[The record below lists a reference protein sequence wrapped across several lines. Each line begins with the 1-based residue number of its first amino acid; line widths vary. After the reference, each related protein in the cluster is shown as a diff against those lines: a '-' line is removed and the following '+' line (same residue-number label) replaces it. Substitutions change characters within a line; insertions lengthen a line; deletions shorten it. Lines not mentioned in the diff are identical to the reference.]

1 MTAANKPLHILV
13 TDAHKLAGL
22 GAVRSLGR
30 AGHRVIAGYPQGEEQ
45 PAGAWS
51 RYWSS
56 ELRYPSPRLHHF
68 EFRNWLFD
76 LASRGT
82 IDGILPVVES
92 SIVGVASVR
101 RELPSGFL
109 TILPGDSALEYTLSK
124 YRSTEKALS
133 LGIPCPPTLFISD
146 GTPPKEWNR
155 NLSSLRFPVII
166 KTDNYLTPEG
176 TYEPGRNFIAAD
188 TDAAKRILCGLEL
201 KPTRIIAQ
209 EVIPGDGTG
218 AFLLRFGGKTCLR
231 FAHRRLH
238 EVPYTGGVSSF
249 RESIHDDEL
258 VSLGEA
264 LLNAIDYDGVAMV
277 EFRRSAV
284 DGKPYFLEING
295 RLWGSLALALHCGV
309 DFPKSLVECY
319 QNGAPTTK
327 TSNYRSGIKCRNIF
341 TGELVHLL
349 SILTARPTKGLDR
362 TPSKF
367 RAVAKFF
374 ALTLNPTVRHDY
386 FWWSDPLPGIVQ
398 ATRIVSRTTHKII
411 KKTVDKVQDYG
422 DAKTLKQLKA
432 EHQIRSTQP
441 RYFERPPKKVMFVCY
456 GNICRSPF
464 AEHLWNAKIQE
475 HSLNGNICVSA
486 GCHPQEGRTTP
497 NWALDL
503 AAEHGVDLA
512 KHRSRVL
519 TKMMV
524 ESADAIFVMDRKN
537 YRALTVQF
545 PWAKQKTY
553 FLGLF
558 ADDSWIEIDD
568 PYGMSIDDAHNC
580 YQRIALSLDGLMKR
594 ILPNEMSFPAGCVE
608 SLSSEEQH
616 GRYSTLG

>member
-1 MTAANKPLHILV
+1 MTATNKPIRILV
-13 TDAHKLAGL
+13 TDAHKLAGI

-30 AGHRVIAGYPQGEEQ
+30 EGHRAVVAYPHGEER
-45 PAGAWS
+45 PASAWS
-51 RYWSS
+51 RYGSS
-56 ELRYPSPRLHHF
+56 ELCYPGPRLHHF
-68 EFRNWLFD
+68 EFRDWLLD
-76 LASRGT
+76 HARRGT
-82 IDGILPVVES
+82 FDAILPVAES

-109 TILPGDSALEYTLSK
+109 TILPGDSALEFTLSK
-124 YRSTEKALS
+124 YRSTQKALS

-146 GTPPKEWNR
+146 GTPSKEWNR

-166 KTDNYLTPEG
+166 KTDNYLAPGG

-188 TDAAKRILCGLEL
+188 ADAANRILCGLEL
-201 KPTRIIAQ
+201 KPSRIIAQ
-209 EVIPGDGTG
+209 EVIPGSGTG
-218 AFLLRFGGKTCLR
+218 AFLLRFGGKTYLR

-264 LLNAIDYDGVAMV
+264 LLTAIDYDGVAMV

-319 QNGAPTTK
+319 QNSAPTTT

-349 SILTARPTKGLDR
+349 SILTARPTKALDR
-362 TPSKF
+362 PPSKF
-367 RAVAKFF
+367 RAVAEFF
-374 ALTLNPTVRHDY
+374 ALSLNPTIRHDY

-398 ATRIVSRTTHKII
+398 AARIVSRSIYKVI
-411 KKTVDKVQDYG
+411 KKTIDKFQDYR
-422 DAKTLKQLKA
+422 DAKILKQLKG

-464 AEHLWNAKIQE
+464 AEHLWNARTQE
-475 HSLNGNICVSA
+475 HLLSVNIADSA
-486 GCHPQEGRTTP
+486 GFYLQEGRTTP

-512 KHRSRVL
+512 AHRSRVL
-519 TKMMV
+519 TKTMV

-537 YRALTVQF
+537 YRALIGQF
-545 PWAKQKTY
+545 PWAKQKAY

-558 ADDSWIEIDD
+558 ADNAWGEIDD
-568 PYGMSIDDAHNC
+568 PYGMTQDKARIC
-580 YQRIALSLDGLMKR
+580 YQRMVLSLNGLLKR
-594 ILPNEMSFPAGCVE
+594 LSGVE
-608 SLSSEEQH
+608 PHTPQLDSHPLNPERQ
-616 GRYSTLG
+616 YDSTING